1 MSINQPFTSPEE
13 LPAVFPVFPLA
24 GALLLPRGD
33 MPLNIFE
40 PRYLMMVDDALRS
53 HRLLAMIQ
61 PDPVTPGSPV
71 KPNLCA
77 VGCLGK
83 ITQFAETGNGRYFIC
98 LTGVARFRLHTEVE
112 SITPYRQ
119 CSGDFETYRG
129 DFSARVGEENVDR
142 AGVIAAL
149 KLFAKAIRQ
158 EIDWKSIHDAPDEA
172 LVNALSIMS
181 PFGPREKQALLE
193 AIDLK
198 TRADVLI
205 AITEMELARDRP
217 EGATLQ

>member
-1 MSINQPFTSPEE
+1 MSINQPFTGPEE

-40 PRYLMMVDDALRS
+40 PRYMTMVDDALRT

-61 PDPVTPGSPV
+61 PDPVDVGSPV

-83 ITQFAETGNGRYFIC
+83 ITQFAETGSGRYFIC
-98 LTGVARFRLHTEVE
+98 LTGIARFRLHTEVE
-112 SITPYRQ
+112 TMTPYRQ
-119 CSGDFETYRG
+119 CSGDFEAYRG
-129 DFSARVGEENVDR
+129 DFSARAGEENVDR

-149 KLFAKAIRQ
+149 KLFARSIKQ
-158 EIDWKSIHDAPDEA
+158 EIDWKSIHDAPNEA

-181 PFGPREKQALLE
+181 PFGPKEKQALLE
-193 AIDLK
+193 AVDLK

-205 AITEMELARDRP
+205 AITEMELARGRP